1 MLFFSALFLKSSNI
15 YLFLTN
21 MTTITQVQA
30 YIRHCEFGSRPL
42 QQGEY
47 YNTVSHDLSAGGG
60 SCLQFVK
67 KMQHLLG
74 TIKQSTQ
81 K

>member
-30 YIRHCEFGSRPL
+30 DVRHREFGSRPP
-42 QQGEY
+42 QHGKY
-47 YNTVSHDLSAGGG
+47 YNTVSHNLSACGG

-67 KMQHLLG
+67 KCN
-74 TIKQSTQ
+74 IC
-81 K
+81 